1 MLLLPIIF
9 ILSGIFLLVLF
20 VQRKALLD
28 MIPQEISDKFISND
42 DDVEEE
48 TEELDEEDEASVNTE
63 MNKSGDL

>member
-1 MLLLPIIF
+1 
-9 ILSGIFLLVLF
+9 
-20 VQRKALLD
+20 
-28 MIPQEISDKFISND
+28 MIPQEISDKFISDD